1 VSQFPVVLVA
11 EAYLLG
17 KKSPPPPWWIWADI
31 VLGVKICKGGREQE
45 VKCDTQEKGRK
56 TRGELKFE
64 G

>member
-1 VSQFPVVLVA
+1 LQRHI
-11 EAYLLG
+11 YWG
-17 KKSPPPPWWIWADI
+17 KNPPPPWWIWADI